1 MMRKIL
7 LLMFAVW
14 LTALT
19 ASAYDFVYN
28 GIYYKITSTA
38 NKTVSV
44 TYKDANFNSYSGSK
58 TIPATVT
65 NSGTTYKVTAIGDS
79 AFFACTDL
87 TSVSIG
93 SNVETIGINAFRNST
108 SLTSVTLPSSLKTI
122 MKSAF
127 YGCSVLTGITLPS
140 SLNTIGDYAFCR
152 CNGLTSVTIPNSV
165 TSLGQAVFTNCK
177 GLTSATLG
185 SGVTAIKNSLF
196 SDCTNLTSVTIPNS
210 VTSIGDYA
218 FAYCENLPSI
228 DIPNSVTTIGT
239 TAFRQCYAF
248 TSVTIPNS
256 VTSIGSSA
264 FIYCHA
270 LTSVT
275 LGSGLTSMSSSVFR
289 DCENLR
295 TIVSLA
301 TTPPTI
307 GNATFTSDQYTNAKL
322 FVPEGSLSAYQAAEN
337 WSNFTN
343 IREKAFEFMVDGI
356 YYKYSN
362 ATNKTASV
370 TYCDTTYNSYSG
382 VVTIP
387 DSVTYNGMTYPVVAI
402 GISAFRACTGLTGV
416 MIPNSVTTIGNY
428 AFQDCD
434 SLTSITI
441 PNSVTYMGMYAFYHC
456 SGLTSLTISNSLTV
470 IYDYVFAYC
479 SSLTSVTIPNSVN
492 TIRYKA
498 FSNCTGL
505 TSVTIPS
512 SVTIIDIA
520 AFQYCSGLTSVTI
533 PNSVTTIGNY
543 AFAECTGL
551 TSVALP
557 NSLTKIEIG
566 IFENCTALTSVN
578 IPSSVTQVSIN
589 AFHGCTALTSVMCWA
604 TTPPEMNYE
613 ASFDDA
619 TYSNATLMV
628 PPGSVSAYQA
638 ANYWKNF
645 TNIQGLNYD
654 NVLNV
659 EGGTIHFMDFGDY
672 PWTIVNDG
680 SRTYAMS
687 GNKGVSNSS
696 SWLGATITV
705 TKNSTLSFDY
715 LARGAN
721 SSSMGQS
728 ACVFYVDGVEQFRE
742 YNSVRWSSYTVDL
755 SPGEHTVWWCY
766 EKQGGYTNPADD
778 YFAIDNVRVAIKLT
792 YLDYALNIEG
802 GTLQFTTTGSYPWQI
817 IEGGVDGYCGISGNH
832 GVANSSSVLTTTVDV
847 PNGGL
852 LYFIYRAY
860 GDGTTTPSDKCV
872 FEIDGVEQFCYGE
885 LDDWEEFQKELSR
898 GTHTLT
904 WSYIKDA
911 RYDSDGDFFALDYVY
926 VLEFEPS
933 EGYDF
938 MADGF
943 YYKITGDNTVEV
955 APGENKYSDD
965 KIIPETVT
973 YQDVT
978 YTVTAIGNGA
988 FGNCVDLTSV
998 EIPNTVTAIGND
1010 AFQGCESLT
1019 SVTCLATTPPTIMN
1033 SSFDSNTYSNV
1044 MLYVPKGCL
1053 EAYQAADGWQNFA
1066 HIEALHYDFVVN
1078 GIYYNHVYNSS
1089 TAAEV
1094 TYRDSRHNS
1103 YSGDVVVPAQVTY
1116 EGVTYN
1122 VTEIANEAF
1131 LRCEGMTSIS
1141 LPESITAINYGS
1153 FNMCSSLTSIMLP
1166 NSLTA
1171 ISSNAF
1177 RNCYALTSITIPDNV
1192 TGMGT
1197 HAFAYCGALTSIT
1210 IGTNVVN
1217 IGANAFEGCDV
1228 LSNVTCL
1235 ATTPPTIQSNTF
1247 TSDQYENATL
1257 KVPTVS
1263 PYQAAEHWQNF
1274 LHIEGL
1280 NPPGDTNGD
1289 GDVNIAD
1296 VTSLVDLLL
1305 TGNATGNP
1313 GADVNGDGEVNI
1325 GDITAL
1331 IDFLLSGNWP

>member
-1 MMRKIL
+1 MIRKFL

-19 ASAYDFVYN
+19 AGAYDFVYN
-28 GIYYKITSTA
+28 NIYYKITSSSDM
-38 NKTVSV
+38 TVSV
-44 TYKDANFNSYSGSK
+44 TYKDTDFNSYSGSK

-337 WSNFTN
+337 WSNFTC
-343 IREKAFEFMVDGI
+343 IKEKAFSFEVDGI
-356 YYKYSN
+356 YYYIHSVLDKIVYVCYS
-362 ATNKTASV
+362 
-370 TYCDTTYNSYSG
+370 DTDYNSYSG
-382 VVTIP
+382 NVTIP
-387 DSVTYNGMTYPVVAI
+387 STVTCNGITYTVTSI
-402 GISAFRACTGLTGV
+402 GYQAFRESTGLTSVSLPNSLTMIGAKSFYGCSALKSITIPDAV
-416 MIPNSVTTIGNY
+416 TTIGQDAFLNCTALTSVTLPSALTEIGFAAFRGCSALTSLVIPNSVTSIDDQ
-428 AFQDCD
+428 AFEDCAALTSVTLPN
-434 SLTSITI
+434 SLTEISPSLFQGCSALKSVAI
-441 PNSVTYMGMYAFYHC
+441 PNMVNSIGMYAFQNC
-456 SGLTSLTISNSLTV
+456 T
-470 IYDYVFAYC
+470 
-479 SSLTSVTIPNSVN
+479 SLTSVTIPNSV
-492 TIRYKA
+492 TLIDFRA
-498 FSNCTGL
+498 FR
-505 TSVTIPS
+505 
-512 SVTIIDIA
+512 
-520 AFQYCSGLTSVTI
+520 
-533 PNSVTTIGNY
+533 
-543 AFAECTGL
+543 ECTGL
-551 TSVALP
+551 TRVTLGTGVTS
-557 NSLTKIEIG
+557 IG
-566 IFENCTALTSVN
+566 SSAFEYCTALTSV
-578 IPSSVTQVSIN
+578 TC
-589 AFHGCTALTSVMCWA
+589 FA
-604 TTPPEMNYE
+604 TTPPDIAYLTFP
-613 ASFDDA
+613 ASTYSDA
-619 TYSNATLMV
+619 TLLV
-628 PPGSVSAYQA
+628 PSGSVSAYQEA
-638 ANYWKNF
+638 QNWKRF
-645 TNIQGLNYD
+645 TNIQAINYD
-654 NVLNV
+654 DVLNV

-680 SRTYAMS
+680 DRTYAMS
-687 GNKGVSNSS
+687 GNKGISYSS

-705 TKNSTLSFDY
+705 TKNSVLSFDY
-715 LARGAN
+715 LTLGGRPALGN
-721 SSSMGQS
+721 
-728 ACVFYVDGVEQFRE
+728 ACVFYVDGEVEFRD
-742 YNSVRWSSYTVDL
+742 YNNNRWSRYSVDL

-766 EKQGGYTNPADD
+766 EKQDADPPGD
-778 YFAIDNVRVAIKLT
+778 YFAIDNVSVALKLT
-792 YLDYALNIEG
+792 SLDYVLNPEG
-802 GTLQFTTTGSYPWQI
+802 GTLQFTTTGSYPWLI
-817 IEGGVDGYCGISGNH
+817 AEGGYDDYCGVSGNR
-832 GVANSSSVLTTTVDV
+832 GVANSSSVLSTTVDV
-847 PNGGL
+847 PNGGQ
-852 LYFIYRAY
+852 LYFFYKAY
-860 GDGTTTPSDKCV
+860 GEGNENYPLDKCV

-885 LDDWEEFQKELSR
+885 RDYWDLYQTELSP
-898 GTHTLT
+898 GSHTLT
-904 WSYIKDA
+904 WSYIKNGTGN
-911 RYDSDGDFFALDYVY
+911 SDGDYFAVDYVFVEEY
-926 VLEFEPS
+926 EPS
-933 EGYDF
+933 QIYDF
-938 MADGF
+938 VVDSI
-943 YYKITGDNTVEV
+943 YYKITGDNTVQV
-955 APGENKYSDD
+955 APGELKYSDET
-965 KIIPETVT
+965 IIPETVT
-973 YQDVT
+973 YQGTT
-978 YTVTAIGNGA
+978 YTVTAIGDDA
-988 FGNCVDLTSV
+988 FLDCVDLTSV
-998 EIPNTVTAIGND
+998 VIPNTVTTIGNH
-1010 AFQGCESLT
+1010 AFQGCTGLT
-1019 SVTCLATTPPTIMN
+1019 CVTCFATTPPTISN
-1033 SSFDSNTYSNV
+1033 ETFDSYTYNNAK
-1044 MLYVPKGCL
+1044 LFVPKGRIDV
-1053 EAYQAADGWQNFA
+1053 YQAAGGWQNFA
-1066 HIEALHYDFVVN
+1066 YIDVLHYDFEVD
-1078 GIYYNHVYNSS
+1078 GIYYNHVYNSN

-1094 TYRDSRHNS
+1094 SYRDSRHNC
-1103 YSGDVVVPAQVTY
+1103 YSGDVVIPAQVTY

-1122 VTEIANEAF
+1122 VTGIASEAF
-1131 LRCEGMTSIS
+1131 LLCSSMTSIS
-1141 LPESITAINYGS
+1141 LPESVTSINYGA
-1153 FNMCSSLTSIMLP
+1153 FNLCTGLTSITLP
-1166 NSLTA
+1166 NSLTS

-1177 RNCYALTSITIPDNV
+1177 RNCTGLTSITIPDKV
-1192 TGMGT
+1192 
-1197 HAFAYCGALTSIT
+1197 TSIGSSAFIYCRAMTSVT
-1210 IGTNVVN
+1210 IGAKVIN
-1217 IGANAFEGCDV
+1217 IGASAFEGCNALTDI
-1228 LSNVTCL
+1228 TCL

-1263 PYQAAEHWQNF
+1263 PYQAAQYWQNF
-1274 LHIEGL
+1274 VHMVGL
-1280 NPPGDTNGD
+1280 NQPGDTNGD
-1289 GDVNIAD
+1289 GEVNISD
-1296 VTSLVDLLL
+1296 LTSLVDVLLG
-1305 TGNATGNP
+1305 TGSAGP

-1325 GDITAL
+1325 SDVTAL
-1331 IDFLLSGNWP
+1331 IDFLLGGN